1 VINSAGCSLLSIG
14 IHLGCASRRA
24 FNHNKGM
31 GMQDKMES
39 AKHYRLRAQES
50 RTIAGG
56 IFDHEERK
64 KVLQIAAEF
73 EQMAL
78 KMDMCEGYQ
87 NLAGGPRKGP
97 NGTHKSSQDSS

>member
-1 VINSAGCSLLSIG
+1 
-14 IHLGCASRRA
+14 
-24 FNHNKGM
+24 
-31 GMQDKMES
+31 MQYKTEA
-39 AKHYRLRAQES
+39 AKHYRVRAQES

-78 KMDMCEGYQ
+78 KMDVCEGYQ

-97 NGTHKSSQDSS
+97 NGTHKSGPDSS

>member
-1 VINSAGCSLLSIG
+1 MV
-14 IHLGCASRRA
+14 
-24 FNHNKGM
+24 
-31 GMQDKMES
+31 MQDKMES

-56 IFDHEERK
+56 IFDHEDRK

-78 KMDMCEGYQ
+78 KIDMREGYQ

-97 NGTHKSSQDSS
+97 NGAHKSSQSSS